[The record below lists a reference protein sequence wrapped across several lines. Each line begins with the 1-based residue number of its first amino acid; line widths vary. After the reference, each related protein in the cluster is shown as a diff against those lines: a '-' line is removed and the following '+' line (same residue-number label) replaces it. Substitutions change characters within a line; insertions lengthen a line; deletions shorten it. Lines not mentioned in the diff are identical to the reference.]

1 MDKSANT
8 AAAGGAQPASAAQTS
23 HPTLTRESSTSSLR
37 RTDSVPTRQTPLTS
51 GATSTATST
60 STSPFASRDSSPNRP
75 PMRSSTSKTAAS
87 GTRSRKNSQPE
98 MSPSRAARSNIPT
111 SSSSHRTLSAST
123 TPTLLPAA
131 SDATIR
137 APVPQKSPLPADQ
150 SRDSPRWP
158 VSPRLRSPP
167 PVLNKPNLAPVR
179 KGGDQDPPT
188 ISLQRSTP
196 TPQPPHAEPPQSDSD
211 LDDAHLQ
218 PGMRTPAR
226 NAGGTPST
234 LETVQEASPLGS
246 PQELASALEKLQDS
260 LISAAGS
267 QPEVAEVSASK
278 VFISRANLSP
288 NESGSDSGSVK
299 ADRRSGA
306 TSAPPALTSRQSST
320 STKLNGGRSKAGEG
334 SLQSMTVETAPVS
347 AVPQVAVAA
356 VGGQAVNGSLRT
368 NPSNE
373 TYRPKKEMKKSSRKQ
388 PAVAPGTGEPLQV
401 AVKPRLRHYQSIRS
415 VSSRTAACLSPS
427 TPCGQ
432 GPHAD
437 DAASSPQRP
446 STPGARTHS
455 LGISQMTNLLTRNR
469 TASTKADIFEA
480 KIANAVEEGPER
492 GKGG

>member
-150 SRDSPRWP
+150 SRDSPRWH
-158 VSPRLRSPP
+158 VTPRLRSPP

-196 TPQPPHAEPPQSDSD
+196 SPQPPHA
-211 LDDAHLQ
+211 A
-218 PGMRTPAR
+218 PAM
-226 NAGGTPST
+226 
-234 LETVQEASPLGS
+234 
-246 PQELASALEKLQDS
+246 LQDS
-260 LISAAGS
+260 LISEAGS
-267 QPEVAEVSASK
+267 QPEVAEVSAAK
-278 VFISRANLSP
+278 AFNSRANLAP

-334 SLQSMTVETAPVS
+334 SLQSMTVETETVS

-356 VGGQAVNGSLRT
+356 VGGQAVDGSLRT
-368 NPSNE
+368 HPSNE